1 MDNNLVY
8 SEVEPT
14 ETLPAPATADRT
26 EDAGSLARTVLSPG
40 TVLFPAKDLDEFRA
54 RWREIQGGFVDEPRR
69 AVEQANALV
78 GLVIQH
84 LTDVFSNER
93 ATLENEWGQGKDVST
108 EDLRQALR
116 RYHSFF
122 DRLLAV

>member
-1 MDNNLVY
+1 MDNDLVY
-8 SEVEPT
+8 TEMERT
-14 ETLPAPATADRT
+14 ETLPLAASDEPADDTR
-26 EDAGSLARTVLSPG
+26 SLARTVLSPG
-40 TVLFPAKDLDEFRA
+40 AVLFPAKDLDDFRA
-54 RWREIQGGFVDEPRR
+54 RWREIQTGFVDEPRR
-69 AVEQANALV
+69 SVEQANALV

-93 ATLENEWGQGKDVST
+93 AKLENEWQQGKDVST